1 MKVDVKLAGNSY
13 SGVPSV
19 LIPLR
24 SGGKARFCEVSDTTA
39 KASDVAKGKTFY
51 DAEGNYTEG
60 TSTGRSSTAVEA
72 APYQITIQQSEH
84 QTISAVFTPQIIGSV
99 SSLER
104 SGSISQNL
112 ASETKV
118 ALGYAFQT
126 RVKAAEG
133 WISGKAT
140 ISGTLKNGLICG
152 DAVITATE
160 AMPIPTDITVPAG
173 YTPVYLY
180 QNRLYTDS
188 SLNSPLTSKMQI
200 ASGSSLYVVDVSHD
214 AASLYQLM
222 VPSSENK
229 AGIGYDEICIDLSNV
244 KKDDITNLGSAFL
257 GNSNLESADLS
268 GFCDIDTI
276 YSLFAYCTN
285 LKCVYFDTLC
295 NVGKGELNTY
305 HTLST
310 CKNLE
315 YLVLDNVSVNFIV
328 ENANDVE
335 RGIPAGTK
343 ILVPRAALDAYK
355 ADSHWKSVADRIL
368 PMENFN
374 IVRKDGRVTVTP
386 KAV

>member
-1 MKVDVKLAGNSY
+1 MKVDVKIAGASY
-13 SGVPSV
+13 SEVPAV
-19 LIPLR
+19 LLPLKN
-24 SGGKARFCEVSDTTA
+24 GGRARFCEVSDTTA
-39 KASDVAKGKTFY
+39 KASDVAEGKTFY
-51 DAEGNYTEG
+51 DADGNYTEG
-60 TSTGRSSTAVEA
+60 TSTGSSGTTVGA
-72 APYQITIQQSEH
+72 APYQVTIQQSEH

-104 SGSISQNL
+104 SGSTSQNL

-118 ALGYAFQT
+118 ALGYAFQIQ
-126 RVKAAEG
+126 VKAAEG
-133 WISGKAT
+133 WVRGKAT
-140 ISGTLKNGLICG
+140 VSGILKNGLICG

-160 AMPIPTDITVPAG
+160 ATDITVPAG
-173 YTPVYLY
+173 YIPVYLY
-180 QNRLYTDS
+180 QNQLYMDE
-188 SLNSPLTSKMQI
+188 SLDSPLKSKSQI

-214 AASLYQLM
+214 AVSLHQLL

-229 AGIGYDEICIDLSNV
+229 VGIGYDEICIDLSNV
-244 KKDDITNLGSAFL
+244 TKDNITDLGSAFL

-268 GFCDIDTI
+268 GFGDIDTI
-276 YSLFAYCTN
+276 YSLFAYCTS

-315 YLVLDNVSVNFIV
+315 YLVLDNVNVDFVVEDVND
-328 ENANDVE
+328 AE
-335 RGIPAGTK
+335 RGIPAETK

-355 ADSHWKSVADRIL
+355 ADSHWSSAADRIL
-368 PMENFN
+368 AMEDFG
-374 IVRKDGRVTVTP
+374 IVRKDGTVTVTP

>member
-1 MKVDVKLAGNSY
+1 MKFLDEVKRATGGDVQQMAQLFGSVEGLNSILVLTGKGAGDFDKVMDQMAQSAGMIWEAYEKMLTPSEQIQIAMNQLKNAGMDLAMS
-13 SGVPSV
+13 
-19 LIPLR
+19 
-24 SGGKARFCEVSDTTA
+24 
-39 KASDVAKGKTFY
+39 
-51 DAEGNYTEG
+51 
-60 TSTGRSSTAVEA
+60 
-72 APYQITIQQSEH
+72 
-84 QTISAVFTPQIIGSV
+84 FTPQIIGSV
-99 SSLER
+99 SFLER

-173 YTPVYLY
+173 YTQVYLY
-180 QNRLYTDS
+180 QNRLYTDR
-188 SLNSPLTSKMQI
+188 SLNSPLTSKSQI
-200 ASGSSLYVVDVSHD
+200 ASGSSLYVADLFHD
-214 AASLYQLM
+214 STSLEDLLT
-222 VPSSENK
+222 PSKDNT
-229 AGIGYDEICIDLSNV
+229 AGVGCDEICVDLSN
-244 KKDDITNLGSAFL
+244 ITNLGSVFL

-268 GFCDIDTI
+268 GFGDIDTI
-276 YSLFAYCTN
+276 YSLFAHCTD

-310 CKNLE
+310 RKNLE

-355 ADSHWKSVADRIL
+355 ADSHWSSAADRIL
-368 PMENFN
+368 ANAQDALARA
-374 IVRKDGRVTVTP
+374 VARGVTDYEQLILGG
-386 KAV
+386 K